1 MLANEQLVKLD
12 VASRT
17 VAGLRL
23 KRAVIQTA
31 FKPTPGAN
39 DSFLMKRLSIKNT
52 RGKTCLT
59 NCTLEKNRPHV
70 CTKTGFIP
78 RGKALIIVPRK
89 PSQPT

>member
-12 VASRT
+12 VASRI

-39 DSFLMKRLSIKNT
+39 DSF
-52 RGKTCLT
+52 
-59 NCTLEKNRPHV
+59 
-70 CTKTGFIP
+70 
-78 RGKALIIVPRK
+78 
-89 PSQPT
+89 